1 MNKVSR
7 MITDNEYQD
16 LILTSKLWDVV
27 RENYSLTITRDEDN
41 SSYALILNDKFFED
55 CNYLPINKDLYYD
68 LLEKREEWNIDVKGE
83 DC

>member
-27 RENYSLTITRDEDN
+27 RENYSLTITRDDY
-41 SSYALILNDKFFED
+41 SYVLIINDKFCEEY
-55 CNYLPINKDLYYD
+55 NYLPINKDLYYD